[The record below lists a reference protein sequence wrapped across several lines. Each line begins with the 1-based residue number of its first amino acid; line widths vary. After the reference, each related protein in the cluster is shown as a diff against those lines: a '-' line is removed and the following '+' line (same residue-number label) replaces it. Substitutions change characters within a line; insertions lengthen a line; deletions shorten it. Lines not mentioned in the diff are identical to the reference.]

1 MTTGHNVALL
11 QAARPP
17 AWADA
22 LLRLLLTPADRESVS
37 GDLLEEYREAIV
49 PARGLRAAD
58 RWYILQ
64 AGGFLWR
71 ATWIWALLFSGAF
84 LARTAY
90 DWLVPTT
97 DFLRRSEVSTAF
109 GVAMLFSTACWAA
122 WRSGS
127 PVAGIFVSVVTS
139 QVAAV
144 ISVVGASLMLAI
156 WHDPHTQRAIIGS
169 GGLEEV
175 YVLPFMM
182 VIPAVIVG
190 SVGGAAGSLCRRLL

>member
-1 MTTGHNVALL
+1 MTTDRDA
-11 QAARPP
+11 ASPRDARPP
-17 AWADA
+17 AWAEA
-22 LLRLLLTPADRESVS
+22 TLGLLLEPQDRECVS
-37 GDLLEEYREAIV
+37 GDLREEYRKAIV
-49 PARGLRAAD
+49 PGRGARAGD

-97 DFLRRSEVSTAF
+97 DFLLRSEVSTAF
-109 GVAMLFSTACWAA
+109 GVATLFSTACWAA

-127 PVAGIFVSVVTS
+127 VVAGIFVAVVTS

-156 WHDPHTQRAIIGS
+156 WHDPHTQRAIVGS
-169 GGLEEV
+169 GGLGEV

-190 SVGGAAGSLCRRLL
+190 TLGGAAGSLCRRLV